1 MGFSP
6 EQARLALAATD
17 SGLDVPQALE
27 MLLANG
33 AGSTE
38 DEDVHFGNG
47 RTRIRQE
54 DVESEDLRL
63 RTRTRDDV
71 QRPPMR
77 RQASGSARS
86 QPHAQASLVPG
97 DLQERADKLIS
108 QASEIG
114 LSVFSRANAFW
125 KEGKERVQKV
135 YEERAS
141 SSQGNTKGRSPAD
154 GRPRW
159 MIDAQ
164 VTDEVVE
171 GGVHS
176 ANGGFKDGEET
187 ESGEEI
193 LGTSRDPRRAE
204 ARKEVQERDNSSAS
218 SSAGRRMANL
228 LGDEP
233 TTYVSPSR
241 RRNAATRTPQP
252 APQPQLNLPVARP
265 VARRPSPEPLR
276 TRNAISAS
284 PSKIAAS
291 NTHKSKGTELFRLGQ
306 YADAEKAYASAL
318 AALPE
323 NHLLLVPLHNNRAV
337 TRLKTGDHT
346 GAIEDCSA
354 VLAIIGPTYHPAR
367 EAKVTRAEEG
377 AMVDLADAVVKAYRR
392 RAEAFEGREKWAEAL
407 KDWEAIVACEWAAK
421 ARSEALNGI
430 ARCKKILSSEREPG
444 MCFPGFLRTFTT
456 TRSIFCAQ
464 RQNPAKHLHPRHGAR
479 PRLYNSHLKLC
490 RSCARR
496 IRRSRQ
502 RTRSV

>member
-164 VTDEVVE
+164 VTDEDGE

-176 ANGGFKDGEET
+176 ANGGFKDSAET
-187 ESGEEI
+187 EGEGKI
-193 LGTSRDPRRAE
+193 LGTSRSPRWDE
-204 ARKEVQERDNSSAS
+204 AGKEVQARDNSSAS
-218 SSAGRRMANL
+218 SSAGRRTANL
-228 LGDEP
+228 LDDEP

-241 RRNAATRTPQP
+241 RRNAAIRTPQAVPP
-252 APQPQLNLPVARP
+252 AQPSRP
-265 VARRPSPEPLR
+265 TRVPSPEPLR
-276 TRNAISAS
+276 NRNAISAS
-284 PSKIAAS
+284 PSTIAAS

-337 TRLKTGDHT
+337 TRLKTGDHA

-377 AMVDLADAVVKAYRR
+377 ATVDLADAVVKAYRR

-407 KDWEAIVACEWAAK
+407 KDWEAIVGCEWALK

-430 ARCKKILSSEREPG
+430 ARCKKMISSEREPG
-444 MCFPGFLRTFTT
+444 MCFLSFYICLR
-456 TRSIFCAQ
+456 Q
-464 RQNPAKHLHPRHGAR
+464 
-479 PRLYNSHLKLC
+479 
-490 RSCARR
+490 
-496 IRRSRQ
+496 
-502 RTRSV
+502 

>member
-17 SGLDVPQALE
+17 SGLDVQQALE

-86 QPHAQASLVPG
+86 QPHTQASLVPG

-141 SSQGNTKGRSPAD
+141 SSQGNAKGRSPAD

-164 VTDEVVE
+164 VTDEVVK
-171 GGVHS
+171 GGVHI
-176 ANGGFKDGEET
+176 ANGRFKDGEET

-228 LGDEP
+228 LDDEP

-241 RRNAATRTPQP
+241 RRNAAKRTPQAVPP
-252 APQPQLNLPVARP
+252 AQP
-265 VARRPSPEPLR
+265 RRPTPVLSPEPLR
-276 TRNAISAS
+276 NRNAISAS
-284 PSKIAAS
+284 PSTIATS

-337 TRLKTGDHT
+337 TRLKTGDHA

-377 AMVDLADAVVKAYRR
+377 ATVDLADAVVKAYRR

-421 ARSEALNGI
+421 ARGEALNGI
-430 ARCKKILSSEREPG
+430 ARCKKMISSEREPG
-444 MCFPGFLRTFTT
+444 MCFPSFLRTHT
-456 TRSIFCAQ
+456 TRHSIIFDQ
-464 RQNPAKHLHPRHGAR
+464 RQNPAKHLHPRHGAC